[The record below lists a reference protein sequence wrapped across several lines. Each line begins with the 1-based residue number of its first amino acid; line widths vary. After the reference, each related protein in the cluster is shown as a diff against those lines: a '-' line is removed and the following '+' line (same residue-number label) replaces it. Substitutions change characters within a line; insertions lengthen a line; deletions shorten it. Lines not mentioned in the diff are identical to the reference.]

1 MRLSLMRGA
10 PPPTANG
17 RSAMRALK
25 RQIATALTRRVAPCP
40 RVGAAT
46 PPPTRG
52 RKSTLTPILR
62 QFFMTKVRSVLATTA
77 KTSVRERDP
86 PAHVAPRH

>member
-1 MRLSLMRGA
+1 LRDPLFPHDVIQDDAAYLDALRA
-10 PPPTANG
+10 ATNG
-17 RSAMRALK
+17 EWAFGDEGFK

-52 RKSTLTPILR
+52 RKSTPTQFFVTSILR
-62 QFFMTKVRSVLATTA
+62 R
-77 KTSVRERDP
+77 
-86 PAHVAPRH
+86 